1 MARVDEEVDG
11 GRRAA
16 ERDELGA
23 ALLPVRREREGRR
36 DAARRAPKVSRV
48 RVRVGVRVRVRVR
61 VRITARV
68 RVGPIS
74 PEPSGSQLS
83 KTPSI
88 SFLGRSRPMSGIARR
103 NCGRAVAVRVGGRG
117 EGGRSRV
124 RLGGL
129 S

>member
-48 RVRVGVRVRVRVR
+48 RVRIRVTARVGVRVRVRG
-61 VRITARV
+61 TAR
-68 RVGPIS
+68 
-74 PEPSGSQLS
+74 
-83 KTPSI
+83 
-88 SFLGRSRPMSGIARR
+88 A
-103 NCGRAVAVRVGGRG
+103 
-117 EGGRSRV
+117 
-124 RLGGL
+124 
-129 S
+129 